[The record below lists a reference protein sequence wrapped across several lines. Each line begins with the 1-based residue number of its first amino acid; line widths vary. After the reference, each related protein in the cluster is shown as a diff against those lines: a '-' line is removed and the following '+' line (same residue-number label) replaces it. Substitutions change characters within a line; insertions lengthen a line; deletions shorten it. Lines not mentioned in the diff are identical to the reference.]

1 MEFTCQ
7 TIYHQKSLTILTRAL
22 RKTIR
27 RKTSR
32 QMRIISWGI
41 IVIELVSLLSSL
53 HTRWLA
59 VGNGLVVVSLLLL
72 LWKEDAFNAFFA
84 KRKQLPE
91 PIHAPRLS
99 TLTTMKPALP
109 VPAPSGSTAGSWRW
123 RRARITLFSSWEGI
137 TLRLTISGSS
147 PVGLQMSSAAS

>member
-41 IVIELVSLLSSL
+41 IVIELVCLLSSL

-84 KRKQLPE
+84 KRKQLPG
-91 PIHAPRLS
+91 
-99 TLTTMKPALP
+99 TDTCTTVFYPDHYETCIAG
-109 VPAPSGSTAGSWRW
+109 ACTSGSTAGSWRW